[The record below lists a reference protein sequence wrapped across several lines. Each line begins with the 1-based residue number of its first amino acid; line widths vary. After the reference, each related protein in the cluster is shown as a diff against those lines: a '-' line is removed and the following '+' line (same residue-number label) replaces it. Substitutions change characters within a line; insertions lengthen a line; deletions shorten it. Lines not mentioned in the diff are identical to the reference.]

1 VSYPRGDA
9 YQERFDA
16 LAEGGVDVH
25 GEATFVR
32 AFGPGRVLDAGCGTG
47 RVAVELARHGIE
59 VLGVDVD
66 ADMLETARRRAP
78 ELRWLLADLAT
89 LDLGPEAGTFDVAVL
104 AGNVL
109 LFVVPGTEP
118 SVLDRVAAALRPGG
132 RCVVGFQLRPGGYDL
147 PSLDRHA
154 AAAGLELESRWAT
167 WDRLPFDAGGEGSPD
182 YAVSVF
188 VRDGAS

>member
-32 AFGPGRVLDAGCGTG
+32 AFAPHRVLDAGCGTG
-47 RVAVELARHGIE
+47 RVAVELARHGID

-66 ADMLETARRRAP
+66 PAMLETARRRAP
-78 ELRWLLADLAT
+78 ELRWQLADLAT
-89 LDLGPEAGTFDVAVL
+89 LDLGPDTGTFDVAVL

-109 LFVVPGTEP
+109 LFVAPGTEP
-118 SVLDRVAAALRPGG
+118 AVLERVSSALRPGG
-132 RCVVGFQLRPGGYDL
+132 RCVAGFQLRPGGYDL

-154 AAAGLELESRWAT
+154 AAAGLALESRWAT
-167 WDRLPFDAGGEGSPD
+167 WDRTPFDEDAGRTSD

-188 VRDGAS
+188 VRGVAS